1 MGSETQDAQG
11 SKKARQ
17 LLGESHVEGKH
28 IYHQTPKNEAVCPGR
43 KVSLARS
50 ERWRENNDPD
60 LFSFS
65 CAKQATKQDSLL
77 LLVKDWHFNLR
88 KYPLGATGRGKVK
101 RKCGHMA
108 YVQEIWIQQI
118 QMRKI

>member
-1 MGSETQDAQG
+1 MPRDPRKPGSCLEKAMWKG
-11 SKKARQ
+11 STFTIRPQ
-17 LLGESHVEGKH
+17 
-28 IYHQTPKNEAVCPGR
+28 KNEAVCPGG

-77 LLVKDWHFNLR
+77 LLVKDWNFNLR

-108 YVQEIWIQQI
+108 YVQEIWIQEI